1 MAWGGQSR
9 KWGRRASTEWVLS
22 PTWVSEPKR
31 GEVGIAKG
39 GPPIMVCRRPGMV
52 GGHSHE
58 RVDSN
63 GVWEPRK
70 GERTFVPLR
79 QPLGEEGLPCEIGN
93 I

>member
-1 MAWGGQSR
+1 MAWGVRAGNGR
-9 KWGRRASTEWVLS
+9 RRASREWVLS

-63 GVWEPRK
+63 EMWEPRK
-70 GERTFVPLR
+70 RERHFVPLR